1 MRYVQAEI
9 MSRVP
14 QADQAAALLYHARTA
29 TPFTSQDGQP
39 CASVP
44 ASIDSRHVLP
54 IRSAAFRDWLTA
66 AFYGEF
72 EVAPSLAALRAVL
85 RTLEARARYG
95 DFPAQKLD
103 HRVGFEGDPFAPS
116 KVILDLANPSGQVVE
131 IDSQGWRIR
140 DNMQHSFRQS
150 ITTLALPRPAP
161 PREESPE
168 ANRQALDQFARL
180 FSLSESERARVFAWL
195 INALRPAGPYPIL
208 VIDGP
213 VASGKTLL
221 ARALRALIDPS
232 PVLIRRLPERDE
244 QLLLFAFENW
254 ILAFD
259 DVYRFSSK
267 IADTLGAISGGDAF
281 RIPQPDLREALEIE
295 VARPIILVAPR
306 DEAQAAWT
314 PPRALSHRT
323 LTIQRS
329 PIRRPH
335 AERALWSEYE
345 SLRPALLAALA
356 QAVVGALQRIRDI
369 DLSNVARFPDSAV
382 WCAAAAP
389 ALGLTEQAAIQAI
402 TDPAAIWLGADP
414 LRDALRTL
422 LAPGAVWTGDASS
435 LLNQLRAA
443 APRAKLPANPRAL
456 AQALPGVFGF
466 RLERSAPGGRA
477 LTITRLA
484 DMEHGATAGRR

>member
-1 MRYVQAEI
+1 

-39 CASVP
+39 CASIP
-44 ASIDSRHVLP
+44 ASLDSRQVLP
-54 IRSAAFRDWLTA
+54 LRSAAFRDWLTA
-66 AFYGEF
+66 AFFGEF
-72 EVAPSLAALRAVL
+72 EMAPSLASFHAVL

-95 DFPAQKLD
+95 EFPAQKLD
-103 HRVGFEGDPFAPS
+103 HRVGFEGDPFTPS
-116 KVILDLANPSGQVVE
+116 KIILDLANPSGQVLE
-131 IDSQGWRIR
+131 IDSQAWRIR

-150 ITTLALPRPAP
+150 ITTLALPRPVP
-161 PREESPE
+161 PPEENPE
-168 ANRQALDQFARL
+168 ANQQALDRFARL
-180 FSLSESERARVFAWL
+180 FSLSENERARVFAWL
-195 INALRPAGPYPIL
+195 VNALRPAGPYPIL

-232 PVLIRRLPERDE
+232 PILIRRLPERDE
-244 QLLLFAFENW
+244 QLLPFAFENW
-254 ILAFD
+254 IIAFD
-259 DVYRFSSK
+259 DVYRFSPK
-267 IADTLGAISGGDAF
+267 IADALGAISSGDAF
-281 RIPQPDLREALEIE
+281 RVPQPDAREALEIE

-306 DEAQAAWT
+306 DEAQPAWT

-329 PIRRPH
+329 LIRRPH

-356 QAVVGALQRIRDI
+356 QAVVSALHRIRDI
-369 DLSNVARFPDSAV
+369 DLSNVARFPDTAV

-389 ALGLTEQAAIQAI
+389 ALGLTEQAAIQAV
-402 TDPAAIWLGADP
+402 TDTAAMWFGADP

-443 APRAKLPANPRAL
+443 APRATLPSNPKGL
-456 AQALPGVFGF
+456 AQALPGIFGF
-466 RLERSAPGGRA
+466 RVERSAPGGRT
-477 LTITRLA
+477 LSVTRLA
-484 DMEHGATAGRR
+484 DMEQEATAGRI